1 MQRWRLWLEKPRGG
15 KGSRCYHLP
24 FCIHRESLMAY
35 RNLEISNR
43 GAVRTIVVNRPDKL
57 NALNRDTLNELG
69 LVFAQAAQDDAVRV
83 VVLTGAGEKAFVAGA
98 DIAEMNGYTPVQAQ
112 GFSRAGQRLMT
123 SIERLGKPVIA
134 RVQGF
139 ALGGGM
145 ELAMACHLRVA
156 SEKAKFGQPEINLG
170 LIPGF
175 GGTQRLLRLA
185 GRGAA
190 LELCLTGAPINAQR
204 AYELGIVTRVVAP
217 EALDEAVNTL
227 ADQLAAA
234 APLAAAGILDAV
246 LQGGETAIDQGL
258 EFETQGF
265 ALAFS
270 TEDMREG
277 TTAFLEKRKP
287 QFTGR

>member
-1 MQRWRLWLEKPRGG
+1 
-15 KGSRCYHLP
+15 
-24 FCIHRESLMAY
+24 MAY
-35 RNLEISNR
+35 CNLELGNR

-57 NALNRDTLNELG
+57 NALDRQTLNELT
-69 LVFAQAAQDDAVRV
+69 LAFAQAAQDDAVRV
-83 VVLTGAGEKAFVAGA
+83 VVLAGAGEKAFVAGA
-98 DIAEMNGYTPVQAQ
+98 DISEMSGCSSVQAQ
-112 GFSRAGQRLMT
+112 AFSRAGQRLMS

-185 GRGAA
+185 GRSAA
-190 LELCLTGAPINAQR
+190 LELCLTGTPVNAQR
-204 AYELGIVTRVVAP
+204 AYELGIVNRVVAP
-217 EALDEAVNTL
+217 EALDETVEAL

-246 LQGGETAIDQGL
+246 LQGGETSLDQGL

-265 ALAFS
+265 ALMFS

-277 TTAFLEKRKP
+277 TRAFLEKRKAA
-287 QFTGR
+287 FKGR

>member
-1 MQRWRLWLEKPRGG
+1 MSP
-15 KGSRCYHLP
+15 
-24 FCIHRESLMAY
+24 
-35 RNLEISNR
+35 
-43 GAVRTIVVNRPDKL
+43 
-57 NALNRDTLNELG
+57 
-69 LVFAQAAQDDAVRV
+69 
-83 VVLTGAGEKAFVAGA
+83 
-98 DIAEMNGYTPVQAQ
+98 YTPVQAQ
-112 GFSRAGQRLMT
+112 SFSLTGQRLMS

-190 LELCLTGAPINAQR
+190 LELCLVGTPISAQR
-204 AYELGIVTRVVAP
+204 AYELGIVNRVVAP
-217 EALDEAVNTL
+217 EALDDAVNAL

-234 APLAAAGILDAV
+234 AQLAAAGILDAV
-246 LQGGETAIDQGL
+246 LQGGECSIDQGL

-277 TTAFLEKRKP
+277 TSAFLEKRKAE
-287 QFTGR
+287 FKGR